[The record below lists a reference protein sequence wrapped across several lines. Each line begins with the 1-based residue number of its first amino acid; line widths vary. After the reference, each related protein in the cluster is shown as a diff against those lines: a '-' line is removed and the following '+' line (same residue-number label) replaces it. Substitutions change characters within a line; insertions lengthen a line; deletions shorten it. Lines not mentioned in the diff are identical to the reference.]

1 MGPII
6 VTSFFLILC
15 LFAGIYSI
23 YKHEELWAIIL
34 CFVFA
39 IGMSVGLYF
48 SIQDYKYGDHKEL
61 VTVYGMKHTGIDTN
75 GTYTKDNLVFTNL
88 ELNTKYTN
96 EYKIT
101 DMQDMDIN
109 LHEHIINYIFNVKEG
124 TIQLI
129 YEYLKDFA
137 DHFESLSEITIYNNH
152 LKLYIKYYSES
163 RSIEY
168 QITEEKEYKIVET
181 DDGDERKDNPYYEK
195 RYVIP
200 EVKINHYNDDYKEFD
215 SKLIKLLFDEDINK
229 AIVKDNYTGG
239 IHHLSYCFSKNCI
252 YND

>member
-75 GTYTKDNLVFTNL
+75 GTYTKDNLVFTNKHIYECEFNDDEVKL
-88 ELNTKYTN
+88 TQNKFHITITKYMFDKLF
-96 EYKIT
+96 EIIKI
-101 DMQDMDIN
+101 
-109 LHEHIINYIFNVKEG
+109 
-124 TIQLI
+124 
-129 YEYLKDFA
+129 
-137 DHFESLSEITIYNNH
+137 
-152 LKLYIKYYSES
+152 
-163 RSIEY
+163 
-168 QITEEKEYKIVET
+168 
-181 DDGDERKDNPYYEK
+181 
-195 RYVIP
+195 
-200 EVKINHYNDDYKEFD
+200 
-215 SKLIKLLFDEDINK
+215 
-229 AIVKDNYTGG
+229 
-239 IHHLSYCFSKNCI
+239 
-252 YND
+252 